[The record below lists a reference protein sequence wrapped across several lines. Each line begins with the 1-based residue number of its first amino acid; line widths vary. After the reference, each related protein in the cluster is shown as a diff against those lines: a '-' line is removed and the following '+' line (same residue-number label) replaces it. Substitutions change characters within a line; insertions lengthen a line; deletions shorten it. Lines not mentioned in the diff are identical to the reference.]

1 MHGVVVIWHGID
13 ILANSDLQDFIL
25 RGAATKKAFHCW
37 TVCFGSG
44 VADGGVVVLLCCCCC
59 FSFLLPFSEMAEA
72 AANDVSSFFLS

>member
-1 MHGVVVIWHGID
+1 MALIF
-13 ILANSDLQDFIL
+13 LQTLTCRTSFSEE
-25 RGAATKKAFHCW
+25 RPPKNAFHCW

-44 VADGGVVVLLCCCCC
+44 VADGVVVLLCCCCC